1 MNDDQINT
9 EKEGEHSH
17 LARQAT
23 QPGEPTP
30 ANPSLSWD
38 IGTAYDLFFSLHVL
52 HMPEKFGLRASWAAG
67 VRSRMSNDEREILLK
82 AQNAFYVPL
91 CWIYTLPAPKD
102 AESALWALR
111 QMAPE
116 ERLLAL
122 TFCPETSDAYRDIFT
137 SVASRGAWEESDLEA
152 LKDHYRE
159 YGKEPPR
166 AKELKGKLEAW
177 TNPAQ
182 FGERYLS
189 ALQSYQSS
197 FFAEEQ
203 RRISDDLRVCLQRAQ
218 GLAET
223 VSVSDMIEDLSRG
236 IHFDEYFDV
245 SELILVPSYWITPL
259 IYFSKVEEDSMLIV
273 FGARPA
279 DTSLVP
285 GEQIPDP
292 VLLGLKALSDPTRL
306 RILRYLAH
314 ENLTPAELARRL
326 RLRAPTVTHHLRSL
340 RLAGLVH
347 VTVGT
352 KHESR
357 YTARLESIDE
367 LCTQINGFM
376 ASDLEISE
384 A

>member
-1 MNDDQINT
+1 MSDDQITT

-17 LARQAT
+17 MARQAT
-23 QPGEPTP
+23 LPVEPSST
-30 ANPSLSWD
+30 NPSLAWD
-38 IGTAYDLFFSLHVL
+38 IGTAYDLFFSLYVL

-116 ERLLAL
+116 DRLPAL
-122 TFCPETSDAYRDIFT
+122 TFCPETSDAYKEIFT
-137 SVASRGAWEESDLEA
+137 GVTARGAWDENDLEA

-159 YGKEPPR
+159 YKKDPPR
-166 AKELKGKLEAW
+166 AKELKGRLEAW
-177 TNPAQ
+177 TNPAE

-189 ALQSYQSS
+189 ALQSYHRA

-203 RRISDDLRVCLQRAQ
+203 RRISDDLRIGLQRAQ
-218 GLAET
+218 GLAEND
-223 VSVSDMIEDLSRG
+223 SVSEMIEELSRG
-236 IHFDEYFDV
+236 IHIDEYFDV
-245 SELILVPSYWITPL
+245 SRLILAPSYWITPL

-273 FGARPA
+273 FGARPDDA
-279 DTSLVP
+279 SLVP
-285 GEQIPDP
+285 GEQVPDP
-292 VLLGLKALSDPTRL
+292 ILLGLKALSDPTRL
-306 RILRYLAH
+306 RILRYLTH

-352 KHESR
+352 KQESR
-357 YTARLESIDE
+357 YTARMETFDE
-367 LCTQINGFM
+367 LCTQIKGFM
-376 ASDLEISE
+376 ASELEGSE